1 MIGKIIKERYKIYD
15 KVGSG
20 GVATVYIARD
30 MQTYEVVALK
40 ILKTEYTDNPNY
52 VKRFLREAEI
62 VSALH
67 HQNITMVKDYGIEE
81 GLHYIVMEYVEGK
94 MLSQIVDEK
103 GALSSQEAINVT
115 AQVLSALQYAWEN
128 GIVAHRDIKPQNIMM
143 DKTGLIKVMDFG
155 IARVSSSHTMTQA
168 GTFMGTPYYMSPEQA
183 QGKET
188 DIRSDLY
195 SIGITMFQLITGKVP
210 FDADTPWSVVNMHIT
225 QAPPPLDIP
234 QPYGRLSYI
243 IEKAL
248 AKRVEDRYQS
258 PQEMLQDFQLLNQ
271 NESTMSQ
278 DYSNT
283 GEISIQTQPQ
293 GARVFIQNELKGISP
308 TIIKNLPSKSYRVKI
323 EKEGF
328 RNEEKNCTVVPNQR
342 ALINIQLKNLSKS
355 STTMSSVPIPQAMPS
370 ASSNSQATII
380 GQAPP
385 REQTSQTFIG
395 EAPSPLP
402 APARSSGSKTAIL
415 IIASFFLFLILGSGV
430 FFWIQHNNSSKPPVK
445 DSNVASNNQ
454 VATNPGSI
462 AVNSTPSGAEI
473 SLDGKSLMQKTPYTI
488 TGLKAGTYSIS
499 VSLNQ
504 NTSEKVVVLKDGE
517 SASIN
522 IALANPPENILE
534 INSDP
539 PGASIWIDK
548 TDTGKKTP
556 STIEKI
562 ATGIHEIE
570 LKLPQYEVFSIQ
582 INVSGKTPLNAKL
595 VASKGNFG
603 TLSISTN
610 PPQCSITIDRQSYG
624 ISPQEIKLA
633 AGTYALIIEKEG
645 YYPYSQTIFITADQK
660 ISVKAELTKKPVSTP
675 SPTPPST
682 PKPPSPPPPKPPPD
696 PTPPPPTP
704 STGTLWVVSDPDG
717 AEVYVN
723 NVFKGMTPLRLEN
736 VSSGSYSIKVLKDGY
751 ETQTKTAT
759 VSKGQLS
766 KVDFT
771 LKRKSA
777 GNATLII
784 NSSPEGAEIYINGN
798 LVGLTG
804 PQAKFTVPEGTH
816 TIKVYLEGYKEY
828 SVTIT
833 VKGGELRE
841 LRIDLQ
847 KK

>member
-40 ILKTEYTDNPNY
+40 VLKTEYTDNSNY

-94 MLSQIVDEK
+94 MLSQIVEEK

-195 SIGITMFQLITGKVP
+195 SIGITLFQLITGKVP

-225 QAPPPLDIP
+225 QAPPPLEIP

-243 IEKAL
+243 IEKSL

-258 PQEMLQDFQLLNQ
+258 PLEMLQDFQLLSQ
-271 NESTMSQ
+271 TDASLIQ
-278 DYSNT
+278 DYSIA
-283 GEISIQTQPQ
+283 GEISIQTQPP

-308 TIIKNLPSKSYRVKI
+308 TIIKNLPPKSYRVKI

-328 RNEEKNCTVVPNQR
+328 RSEEKTCAVVQNQR
-342 ALINIQLKNLSKS
+342 ALISVQLKNLTKS
-355 STTMSSVPIPQAMPS
+355 STTMSTSSIPQSTSNPNV
-370 ASSNSQATII
+370 SSQSTMI
-380 GQAPP
+380 GQTANMG
-385 REQTSQTFIG
+385 QTNQTFIG
-395 EAPSPLP
+395 EPPSSMPLP
-402 APARSSGSKTAIL
+402 AKSSSNKSIL
-415 IIASFFLFLILGSGV
+415 IIVTSFFLLLVLGAGA
-430 FFWIQHNNSSKPPVK
+430 FFWMQNNNNSSKLPINDPA
-445 DSNVASNNQ
+445 SISNNNT
-454 VATNPGSI
+454 VSSPGSI
-462 AVNSTPSGAEI
+462 AVSSNPSGADI
-473 SLDGKSLMQKTPYTI
+473 ALDGKALMQKTPYTI
-488 TGLKAGTYSIS
+488 TGLKAGNYSIS
-499 VSLNQ
+499 VSLN
-504 NTSEKVVVLKDGE
+504 NNKSEKAVNLKEGE

-522 IALANPPENILE
+522 ILLDSPPENILE
-534 INSDP
+534 VNSDP
-539 PGASIWIDK
+539 PGASIWIDGK
-548 TDTGKKTP
+548 DTGKKTP
-556 STIEKI
+556 ASIDQLN
-562 ATGIHEIE
+562 TGIHDIE
-570 LKLPQYEVFSIQ
+570 LRLAQFEIFSIQ
-582 INVSGKTPLNAKL
+582 INVSGKTPLNTKL
-595 VASKGNFG
+595 IASRGNFG
-603 TLSISTN
+603 SVAITTSPL
-610 PPQCSITIDRQSYG
+610 QCTITIDRQSYG

-633 AGTYALIIEKEG
+633 PGTYALVIEKEG
-645 YYPYSQTIFITADQK
+645 YYPYSQTIYVSADQK
-660 ISVKAELTKKPVSTP
+660 ISIKAELNKKPASTP
-675 SPTPPST
+675 TPTPPPS
-682 PKPPSPPPPKPPPD
+682 PKPPSPPAPKPPP
-696 PTPPPPTP
+696 TPPSQP

-736 VSSGSYSIKVLKDGY
+736 ISSGSYTVKVLKDGY

-759 VSKGQLS
+759 VSKGQLA
-766 KVDFT
+766 KVDFS
-771 LKRKSA
+771 LKRKA
-777 GNATLII
+777 VGNATLII
-784 NSSPEGAEIYINGN
+784 NSNPEGAEVYINGN
-798 LVGLTG
+798 LVGLSG
-804 PQAKFTVPEGTH
+804 SQAKFSVPEGTH
-816 TIKVYLEGYKEY
+816 TIRIYLEGYKEY
-828 SVTIT
+828 SISIT
-833 VKGGELRE
+833 VKGGEVRE
-841 LRIDLQ
+841 LKIDLQ